1 MSNSDSTAHID
12 KTTAEP
18 SPSTT
23 KAETPLTTT
32 IPTMESEMASNDQ
45 TSESTATE
53 AKYSNSSPQELT
65 VTETPLYETS
75 IDTTEAESTAPLA
88 TATTEVESTAPETT
102 TMLEPT
108 LTTEDQITQTEQTQ
122 VHTTTVEPVTAG
134 ITYTTQNAQDYT
146 TTPVPNTEYQQM
158 TSYNQPTSDIQNI
171 ASSST
176 LTIINASAASEA
188 SANPSVVASSTSDTE
203 VSTSTCISN
212 NAETSSN
219 SCTSASEEA
228 AVAKMAIAEIAGIV
242 VGILGL
248 FSLIVACILVK
259 KRKKRR
265 GNFNNKRRISPFFY
279 MNDQPDQEKNLNHE
293 KFDNSRAALC
303 QTYKNEQPTM
313 TNSSVSDMSESVCGD
328 NIFYS
333 NSTGYHG
340 SNSIMNQR
348 GINEK
353 LTVITSPA
361 ESYHHHI
368 TGYASSPL
376 KKNVNSIVEA
386 GVKTIIHHYV
396 FIVY

>member
-1 MSNSDSTAHID
+1 MSNSDSAAHID
-12 KTTAEP
+12 KTTAES

-23 KAETPLTTT
+23 KEETSLTTT
-32 IPTMESEMASNDQ
+32 IQTMESGMASNDQ

-65 VTETPLYETS
+65 VTETPVSETS
-75 IDTTEAESTAPLA
+75 IDTTEAESTAPVA
-88 TATTEVESTAPETT
+88 TATTEAESTAPETT
-102 TMLEPT
+102 AILEPT
-108 LTTEDQITQTEQTQ
+108 LTTGDPITQTEQTQ

-134 ITYTTQNAQDYT
+134 RTYTTENAQDYT

-158 TSYNQPTSDIQNI
+158 TPYDQPTSDIQSI
-171 ASSST
+171 AVSST
-176 LTIINASAASEA
+176 LTIIDSSAA

-212 NAETSSN
+212 IAETSSN

-248 FSLIVACILVK
+248 FSLIVACILIK

-293 KFDNSRAALC
+293 KFDNSRAALY

-333 NSTGYHG
+333 NSTDYHG

-361 ESYHHHI
+361 ESYHHHA

-376 KKNVNSIVEA
+376 KKNVNSIVEV
-386 GVKTIIHHYV
+386 GVKTIIYHYA